1 MEIDSLGSSI
11 PKRVLFLARPAAVS
25 GPGGFQTQVSETKTA
40 LERLGVQ
47 IDLTLRADLDFTKY
61 DIVHI
66 FAGHGIW
73 LNVSCFAMKAAK
85 KAGVPVAVS
94 TIYWDHSEWLSK
106 LDSSAQFW
114 QTEVKMPLMKKA
126 IKCAM
131 PAWLNAVYSWLRLRK
146 SRLPLSDYYHWHKL
160 DRKMPRTRSRDDI
173 VKEMFLEADILL
185 PNSHTEMAHLRQ
197 HLGVE
202 NKYHVVPN
210 SADLSFACA
219 KPDWFVN
226 EFGVKD
232 FVMCAAYL
240 SERKNQLALL
250 RAMKD
255 TDVPLVLTGPAENQ
269 YAAVCRK
276 EAGGSVLFTGPM
288 SREQIASAYAA
299 AKVHVLPSYYETP
312 GLASLEAA
320 LAGCTIVT
328 TDRGC
333 TREYFGDFV
342 YYCDPASEESIRSA
356 ILKALEGPPRAGLKE
371 HIVKNFTWDRAGLE
385 TLKGYRTVL
394 PEKSKEAK

>member
-1 MEIDSLGSSI
+1 LGSNI
-11 PKRVLFLARPAAVS
+11 PKKVLFLARPAAVS
-25 GPGGFQTQVSETKTA
+25 GPGGFQTHVSETKTA

-47 IDLTLRADLDFTKY
+47 VDLILRADLDFTNY

-73 LNVSCFAMKAAK
+73 LNVSYFAMKAAK

-114 QTEVKMPLMKKA
+114 QTEVKMPLLKKA
-126 IKCAM
+126 TKYAM
-131 PAWLNAVYSWLRLRK
+131 PAPLNAVYSRLRLRK

-185 PNSHTEMAHLRQ
+185 PNSHAEMDHLRQ

-210 SADLSFACA
+210 GADLSFTCA

-240 SERKNQLALL
+240 SERKNQLALI
-250 RAMKD
+250 RAMKN
-255 TDVPLVLTGPAENQ
+255 TSALLVLTGPAENQ
-269 YAAVCRK
+269 YSALCRK
-276 EAGGSVLFTGPM
+276 EAGSGVLFTGPM
-288 SREQIASAYAA
+288 SKEEIASAYAA

-320 LAGCTIVT
+320 LAGCTIVS

-342 YYCDPASEESIRSA
+342 YYCDPVSEESIRSA
-356 ILKALEGPPRAGLKE
+356 ILKALEGPPRPGLKE
-371 HIVKNFTWDRAGLE
+371 RIAENYTWGKAALE
-385 TLKGYRTVL
+385 TLEGYRVAL
-394 PEKSKEAK
+394 ADK